1 MLGPVGPGP
10 FNNKHWITGTTDME
24 YNIEVNMIICNTAF
38 VKQLFKVLKCKP
50 VCTAGGPGFGILG
63 ALP

>member
-1 MLGPVGPGP
+1 M
-10 FNNKHWITGTTDME
+10 DME